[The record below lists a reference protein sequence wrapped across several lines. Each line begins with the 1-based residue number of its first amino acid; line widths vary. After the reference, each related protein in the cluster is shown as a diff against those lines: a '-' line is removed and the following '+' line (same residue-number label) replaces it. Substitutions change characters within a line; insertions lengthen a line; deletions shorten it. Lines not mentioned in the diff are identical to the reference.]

1 LIFLLNRKAVIRAAP
16 CPQEDP
22 AFHARP
28 VIAEIGAL
36 LLVRRENGTLKVLP
50 TGSSDRAKQA
60 AICDLLADF
69 DVGAIAELEHAVTKL
84 VAAVTDARGH
94 VDERLV
100 RLEFKMR
107 ASRRAGSR
115 FEQRG
120 DDRGL

>member
-1 LIFLLNRKAVIRAAP
+1 MIFLLNRKTFIRAAP
-16 CPQEDP
+16 CPQEDQ
-22 AFHARP
+22 AFSVHP
-28 VIAEIGAL
+28 VIAEIGTV
-36 LLVRRENGTLKVLP
+36 LLVRRANGTLKIVP
-50 TGSSDRAKQA
+50 TGSDRAKQA
-60 AICDLLADF
+60 AIGDLLAAF
-69 DVGAIAELEHAVTKL
+69 DAGTIAELEHAVTKL